1 MTPASNKCILMDM
14 VSTMDK
20 LFDMLLRDPRA
31 VLESGVAIPCSLRS
45 ALELEDDEA
54 LRVSEL
60 PVDNLLV
67 IN

>member
-1 MTPASNKCILMDM
+1 MVTP
-14 VSTMDK
+14 MDK

-31 VLESGVAIPCSLRS
+31 VIESGVAIPCSLRS
-45 ALELEDDEA
+45 VLEIEDDEA

-60 PVDNLLV
+60 PVDKLLA